1 MLILWKHFFSK
12 YPLYRV
18 KNLYCNFVLNHNIH
32 KTASIHADVYLTVTD
47 GLQIGRFSTINRK
60 CLLDSRGGLSIGQYV
75 SVSPDVHFITAS
87 HDINSSE
94 FVLTLGSIEVG
105 DYSWIG
111 SRATI
116 LPGVTIGKGAVV
128 AAGAV
133 VTRDVGEFE
142 VVAGIPAKCIGRRNC
157 KPAYNPMWRPNY
169 S

>member
-1 MLILWKHFFSK
+1 ME
-12 YPLYRV
+12 
-18 KNLYCNFVLNHNIH
+18 
-32 KTASIHADVYLTVTD
+32 
-47 GLQIGRFSTINRK
+47 FSTINRK